1 MAKSKKMDDAAILSV
16 IQNELD
22 QSIAFGSSTGFV
34 STTTT
39 VDIETPLEYYLG
51 LPDGNEV
58 PGRSRIISTDV
69 ADAIEWLMP
78 EIMDELTKTN
88 EVVTF
93 DPVNAGD
100 ENQADLESAFVY
112 DVLMKKNNGFI
123 IVHQMVKDA
132 LLQNNGITKTYYEE
146 VDEKEV
152 LRYTGIPEVVAQVLA
167 ADKTVEVLSKE
178 VFYDE
183 MGSPYYNVKFVK
195 IKKCGRICVKSI
207 PLEKFRINADHDS
220 IDPTTAR
227 FCSHEEIKTISDLR
241 EEGIDEKIIAQLT
254 QASSNSSSYRFESQG
269 EGSIMQH
276 NVTDDS
282 MLPIRINESTLKIDI
297 DGDGIAEWMLIK
309 TAGEDTPSIV
319 ISAEPLTDG
328 SPWGACTGILMSHKF
343 RGLSIYDRLRQLQDQ
358 KTSLWRN
365 ILDNIYLA
373 NNQEKEVVEG
383 MVNIDDLLISRPG
396 GIKRVKKPGMI
407 NPIVG
412 SPLPNDI
419 MGIARYM
426 DEIKAGRVGV
436 SADGA
441 SAPQNIG
448 DRVGS
453 TGVDRLMT
461 SKEALSQ
468 LIVRVI
474 AETGVKPLCVK
485 IRDLLHKHFDT
496 VEDYKFKGQWVKV
509 DPSQWTKRPTSSVRV
524 GIGSGD
530 KNEKKVALQ
539 TIQTIQATLKQS
551 DLSWMVP
558 DAKVFA
564 TVNDTCKAFGLLGAE
579 RYVLDPN
586 SEEGQAAKQ
595 QAQAAQQKNQELEMQ
610 ARISELQ
617 ANNKIADSA
626 LQASQAQ
633 MQNVVLKGQIEAA
646 KHAALLEKQQLE
658 ATISGLKQKLDEVQ
672 MFVDGKAKDNEL
684 EFKYDELAQK
694 TFISLET
701 LNTQK
706 ELKKIDA
713 TVSKSGD
720 SVQ

>member
-1 MAKSKKMDDAAILSV
+1 MAKQTRMDDAAILSV

-39 VDIETPLEYYLG
+39 IDIETPLKYYLG

-58 PGRSRIISTDV
+58 EGRSRIISTDV
-69 ADAIEWLMP
+69 ADAVEWLMP
-78 EIMDELTKTN
+78 AIMDELTKTN

-93 DPVNAGD
+93 DPTCAGD
-100 ENQADLESAFVY
+100 ENQAELESAYVY
-112 DVLMKKNNGFI
+112 DVLMKKNPGFI
-123 IVHQMVKDA
+123 IIHQMVKDA
-132 LLQNNGITKTYYEE
+132 LLQNNGIVKTYYEE
-146 VDEKEV
+146 YEEAEV
-152 LRYTGIPEVVAQVLA
+152 ERYTGVPEQVAQLLV
-167 ADKTVEVLSKE
+167 ADKSIEVLEKDL
-178 VFYDE
+178 YMDE
-183 MGSPYYNVKFVK
+183 SGMPYYNLKFK
-195 IKKCGRICVKSI
+195 HTKTCGRVCVKSI
-207 PLEKFRINADHDS
+207 PLESFRINADHNS

-241 EEGIDEKIIAQLT
+241 KEGVSEDIIKRLSP
-254 QASSNSSSYRFESQG
+254 ASSNMSSYRFEYQN

-276 NVTDDS
+276 NVVDDS
-282 MLPIRINESTLKIDI
+282 MTQVRVNESTLQIDI
-297 DGDGIAEWMLIK
+297 DGSGIAEWYLVK
-309 TAGEDTPSIV
+309 TAGEDTPSILL
-319 ISAEPLTDG
+319 SAEPLTDG

-343 RGLSIYDRLRQLQDQ
+343 RGLSIYDRLKQLQDQ

-365 ILDNIYLA
+365 ILDNIYLQ

-407 NPIVG
+407 NPLQT
-412 SPLPNDI
+412 SPLPNSI
-419 MGIARYM
+419 MDIARYM

-453 TGVDRLMT
+453 QGVDRLMT
-461 SKEALSQ
+461 SKEALAQ

-474 AETGVKPLCVK
+474 AETGIKPLCVK
-485 IRDLLHKHFDT
+485 IHDLLHKHFDT
-496 VEDYKFKGQWVKV
+496 VEDYKFRGQWVQV
-509 DPSQWTKRPTSSVRV
+509 DPKTWTKRPTSTVRV
-524 GIGSGD
+524 GVGSGNKD
-530 KNEKKVALQ
+530 EKKAALGQ
-539 TIQTIQATLKQS
+539 VQQIQSLLKQS
-551 DLSWMVP
+551 DLGWMVP
-558 DAKVFA
+558 DTKVFA
-564 TVNDTCKAFGLLGAE
+564 TINDMCKTYGLLGAE
-579 RYVLDPN
+579 QYVLNP
-586 SEEGQAAKQ
+586 STPEGMQAKQ
-595 QAQAAQQKNQELEMQ
+595 QAQQSAQQNQQLEMQ
-610 ARISELQ
+610 AKASELQ
-617 ANNKIADSA
+617 ANADIAKSA
-626 LQASQAQ
+626 LQTSQAQ
-633 MQNVVLKGQIEAA
+633 MQNVQLKYEIEAA
-646 KHAALLEKQQLE
+646 KHAALLEKQSYE
-658 ATISGLKQKLDEVQ
+658 AQIAGLKQRLEEVQ
-672 MFVDGKAKDNEL
+672 MFVEGKKSDNEL

-713 TVSKSGD
+713 SMPKSEG